1 MRTKIVGLI
10 LLGAIASTS
19 AVAVSAAPSADP
31 NAATVADTRQHDDGF
46 DDWGLLGL
54 LGLLGLIPRKT
65 REVHVRPATEG
76 VNR

>member
-1 MRTKIVGLI
+1 MRTKIAGLI

-19 AVAVSAAPSADP
+19 AVAVSAAPSDA
-31 NAATVADTRQHDDGF
+31 NAATVADTRQHGDGL

>member
-19 AVAVSAAPSADP
+19 AITVWAAPSDP
-31 NAATVADTRQHDDGF
+31 NAATVVDTRQHDEGF

-54 LGLLGLIPRKT
+54 LGLLGLRARRAKST
-65 REVHVRPATEG
+65 FARRPKA
-76 VNR
+76 

>member
-19 AVAVSAAPSADP
+19 AVAVSAAPSDP
-31 NAATVADTRQHDDGF
+31 NAATVVDTRQHDEGF

-54 LGLLGLIPRKT
+54 LGLLGLVPRKT
-65 REVHVRPATEG
+65 REVHVRPTTEG

>member
-10 LLGAIASTS
+10 LLGAIASAS
-19 AVAVSAAPSADP
+19 VVAVSAAPSNP
-31 NAATVADTRQHDDGF
+31 NAAAAVDTRQHDDGF

-65 REVHVRPATEG
+65 REVHVRPPIEG
-76 VNR
+76 VTR